1 MIVGLTGGI
10 GCGKST
16 VARFFSELGI
26 TVVDADQVARDVVLP
41 GTDTLRAIEEHFG
54 SQVIKED
61 QSLNRP
67 QLRQLI
73 FNNPDDKIWLENLL
87 HPIIRKQ
94 MLAELDESKSIY
106 SILEAPLLFENHLEA
121 HCVKTVLVDVP
132 VELQIRR
139 ATQRDNAD
147 ANAIQAIMDAQLPR
161 SAKLEK
167 ADYVIDNSGNHDNT
181 KMQVMRLD
189 QILRLLAATEDFK

>member
-94 MLAELDESKSIY
+94 MLAELNESKSIY

-121 HCVKTVLVDVP
+121 YCVKTVLVDIP

-167 ADYVIDNSGNHDNT
+167 ADYVIDNSGDHDNT

>member
-1 MIVGLTGGI
+1 M
-10 GCGKST
+10 
-16 VARFFSELGI
+16 GI

-41 GTDTLRAIEEHFG
+41 GTDALRAIEEHFG
-54 SQVIKED
+54 RQVIKED
-61 QSLNRP
+61 RSLNRP

-73 FNNPDDKIWLENLL
+73 FNNIDDKIWLENLL

-94 MLAELDESKSIY
+94 MLAELNESKSIY

-121 HCVKTVLVDVP
+121 YCVKTVLVDVP
-132 VELQIRR
+132 VELQIQR

-167 ADYVIDNSGNHDNT
+167 ADYVIDNSGDHDNT

>member
-16 VARFFSELGI
+16 VARFFAELGI

-54 SQVIKED
+54 SQVIKKD
-61 QSLNRP
+61 RSLNRP

-73 FNNPDDKIWLENLL
+73 FSNPDDKTWLENLL

-94 MLAELDESKSIY
+94 MLAELNESKAIY
-106 SILEAPLLFENHLEA
+106 SILEAPLLFENQLEVYCA
-121 HCVKTVLVDVP
+121 KTVLVDVP
-132 VELQIRR
+132 VELQIQR

-161 SAKLEK
+161 STKLEK
-167 ADYVIDNSGNHDNT
+167 ADYAIDNSGDHDNT

>member
-16 VARFFSELGI
+16 VARFFAELGI
-26 TVVDADQVARDVVLP
+26 TVVDADQVARDVVSP
-41 GTDTLRAIEEHFG
+41 GTDALKSIKQHFG

-73 FNNPDDKIWLENLL
+73 FDNHDDKTWLENLL

-94 MLAELDESKSIY
+94 MLTELDESKSIY

-121 HCVKTVLVDVP
+121 YCAKTVLVDVP
-132 VELQIRR
+132 VDLQIQR

-147 ANAIQAIMDAQLPR
+147 ASTIQTIVDAQLPR

-167 ADYVIDNSGNHDNT
+167 ADYVIDNSGDYNNA

-189 QILRLLAATEDFK
+189 QILRLLAATEDFT

>member
-41 GTDTLRAIEEHFG
+41 GTDALRAIEEHFG
-54 SQVIKED
+54 RQVIKED
-61 QSLNRP
+61 RSLNRP

-73 FNNPDDKIWLENLL
+73 FNNLDDKIWLENLL

-94 MLAELDESKSIY
+94 MLAELNESKSIY

-121 HCVKTVLVDVP
+121 YCVKTVLVDVP
-132 VELQIRR
+132 IELQIQR

-167 ADYVIDNSGNHDNT
+167 TDYVIDNSGNHDNT

>member
-1 MIVGLTGGI
+1 VIVGLTGGI

-16 VARFFSELGI
+16 VARFLSELGI

-94 MLAELDESKSIY
+94 MLAELNESKSIY

-121 HCVKTVLVDVP
+121 YCVKTVLVDIP

-147 ANAIQAIMDAQLPR
+147 ANAIQAIMDTQLPR

>member
-41 GTDTLRAIEEHFG
+41 GTDALRAIEEHFG

-94 MLAELDESKSIY
+94 MLAELNESKSIY

-121 HCVKTVLVDVP
+121 YCVKTVLVDVP
-132 VELQIRR
+132 IELQIQR

-167 ADYVIDNSGNHDNT
+167 TDYVIDNSGNHDNT